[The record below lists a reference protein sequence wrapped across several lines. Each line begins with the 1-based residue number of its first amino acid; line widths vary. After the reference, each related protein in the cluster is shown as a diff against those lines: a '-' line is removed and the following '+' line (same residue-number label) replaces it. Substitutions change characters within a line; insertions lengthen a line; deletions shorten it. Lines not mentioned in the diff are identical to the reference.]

1 MQLPWRWR
9 GRDLSEEAIKY
20 MYLDGTIFSMRIG
33 GSIEKVP
40 VLVAVGVTEDNQK
53 RVLAFQSGDK
63 ESASSWR
70 EFLRDLK
77 GRGLESSR
85 VILGI
90 MDGLAG
96 LEKVFKEEFSNAKT
110 QRCQV
115 HVAKNIL
122 SKVTRKQKKTVAD
135 DLRSIFYASTKEK
148 SLNFFDEFKK
158 KWDKDFP
165 SAVKS
170 LENSIDSCLTFYS
183 FPEQEW
189 ISLRT
194 TNVIERLNKEFKR
207 RTKPMEIV
215 AGEKSCYHLLAF
227 VALKMELHWKSSPIG
242 KVNANLP
249 FYKEI
254 LEKEFTQKS

>member
-1 MQLPWRWR
+1 MLEVKVNVP
-9 GRDLSEEAIKY
+9 EIKSF
-20 MYLDGTIFSMRIG
+20 INEIA
-33 GSIEKVP
+33 EVP
-40 VLVAVGVTEDNQK
+40 NAV
-53 RVLAFQSGDK
+53 
-63 ESASSWR
+63 
-70 EFLRDLK
+70 
-77 GRGLESSR
+77 
-85 VILGI
+85 
-90 MDGLAG
+90 
-96 LEKVFKEEFSNAKT
+96 T

-148 SLNFFDEFKK
+148 SLEFFDEFKK
-158 KWDKDFP
+158 RWDNDFP

-170 LENSIDSCLTFYS
+170 LENSIDYCLTFFS
-183 FPEQEW
+183 FPEHEW

-215 AGEKSCYHLLAF
+215 AGEKSCYNLLSF
-227 VALKMELHWKSSPIG
+227 VALKMELHWRSTPIG

-254 LEKEFTQKS
+254 LEKEFTQKR